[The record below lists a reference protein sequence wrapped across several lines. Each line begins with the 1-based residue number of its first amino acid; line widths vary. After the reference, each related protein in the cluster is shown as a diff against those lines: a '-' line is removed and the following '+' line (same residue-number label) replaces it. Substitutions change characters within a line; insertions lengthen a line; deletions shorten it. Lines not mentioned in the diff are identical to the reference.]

1 MKRVGWIAGGVLCW
15 TLFVG
20 LLAVAV
26 PSGDVL
32 CQGPNVIDTPA
43 RMEAASATCQRQAA
57 EATAV
62 LAAVHAALPVIWA
75 AGLVAAGALAMY
87 SIWDS
92 GRRFRRA

>member
-26 PSGDVL
+26 PNGDVL
-32 CQGPNVIDTPA
+32 CQGPAVIDTPA

-57 EATAV
+57 EATAA
-62 LAAVHAALPVIWA
+62 LAAVHAALPVIGA

-92 GRRFRRA
+92 GRRLRRA